1 MVDRRCRNIILV
13 TALILSL
20 GMQNVYA
27 ASNTQDTLAEKLMGL
42 KTGFWQCVV
51 PNIAKIF
58 NKENEITVSVQQL
71 DGLESMIEQDLTKRE
86 SVSSKRETTASTTMP
101 SRGSQE
107 YEADLQLLAKI
118 IFAEA
123 RGESFEGQV
132 AVGAVILNRVED
144 PRFPDTIKEVVFEPG
159 QFTPVSG
166 DKINFIPDRKAYLAA
181 EAALEGKDPTNG
193 AIYYYNPKIATDKW
207 IKTRPVIKNIGNH
220 TFCV

>member
-1 MVDRRCRNIILV
+1 MVDRRCRNIILI

-20 GMQNVYA
+20 GIQNVYA

-71 DGLESMIEQDLTKRE
+71 DGLGSMAEQDSTKKEIVASERNKN
-86 SVSSKRETTASTTMP
+86 SSQTIP

-107 YEADLQLLAKI
+107 YEADRQLLAKI

-144 PRFPDTIKEVVFEPG
+144 SRFPDTIKEVVFEPG
-159 QFTPVSG
+159 QFTPVNG
-166 DKINFIPDRKAYLAA
+166 DKINFMPDRKAYLAA
-181 EAALEGKDPTNG
+181 EAALEGIDPTNR
-193 AIYYYNPKIATDKW
+193 ALYYYNPKIATDKW
-207 IKTRPVIKNIGNH
+207 IKTRPVIKHIGNH